1 MLQSF
6 IVIVLLILSILF
18 IIGFVFKICYVF
30 TQKSKDLTYND
41 IQFKRNFTNLF
52 KRDSRPS

>member
-6 IVIVLLILSILF
+6 IVIVLLILSVLL

-30 TQKSKDLTYND
+30 TQRSKDLTYND
-41 IQFKRNFTNLF
+41 IQFKKNFTNLF

>member
-6 IVIVLLILSILF
+6 IVIILLILSILF
-18 IIGFVFKICYVF
+18 IVGYIFKICYVF

-41 IQFKRNFTNLF
+41 IQFKKNFTNLF

>member
-6 IVIVLLILSILF
+6 IVIVLLILSVLF

-30 TQKSKDLTYND
+30 TQRSKDLTYND
-41 IQFKRNFTNLF
+41 IQFKKNFTNLF

>member
-1 MLQSF
+1 MIQNF
-6 IVIVLLILSILF
+6 IVIILLILSILF

-30 TQKSKDLTYND
+30 TQRSKDLTYND
-41 IQFKRNFTNLF
+41 IQFKKNFTNLF